1 MAKKTISI
9 FGCTGSVGTTTLDII
24 RENKEQFEV
33 KVLTANKNIDDLIL
47 FANEFNP
54 EAICFNSASDLE
66 KVKNE
71 INTDKM
77 EYYIGDEGL
86 LECAKICTDI
96 VLSLIHI

>member
-54 EAICFNSASDLE
+54 ESICYNNESELE

-77 EYYIGDEGL
+77 EP
-86 LECAKICTDI
+86 KIFGGGRSVSCR
-96 VLSLIHI
+96 LSSFKII

>member
-54 EAICFNSASDLE
+54 EAICCLLYTSPSPRDTERSRMPSSA
-66 KVKNE
+66 
-71 INTDKM
+71 
-77 EYYIGDEGL
+77 
-86 LECAKICTDI
+86 
-96 VLSLIHI
+96 